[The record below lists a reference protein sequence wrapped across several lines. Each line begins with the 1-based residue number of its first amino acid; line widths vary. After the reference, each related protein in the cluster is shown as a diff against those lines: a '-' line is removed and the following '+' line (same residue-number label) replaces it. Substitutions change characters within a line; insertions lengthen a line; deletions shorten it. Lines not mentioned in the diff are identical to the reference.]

1 MGPDLMWRAQGLG
14 SASCSCSCLCLFVCC
29 AADLPPKAVY
39 RWNSGKLACMA
50 MPRRGYTFYPEGH
63 TGAACRWQMH
73 VSTVAEPSGPTPA
86 NAPLCLLIFALF
98 QYISAGLRLKLLCPP
113 IYALSVC
120 AIDYSIVVSF
130 LQCLRSARASPRLLV
145 TLAASAR

>member
-1 MGPDLMWRAQGLG
+1 MLKVWGAHPA
-14 SASCSCSCLCLFVCC
+14 AAPACACSYAVPQTCLRRR
-29 AADLPPKAVY
+29 Y
-39 RWNSGKLACMA
+39 IGGNSGKLACMA
-50 MPRRGYTFYPEGH
+50 IPRRGYTFYPEGH

-86 NAPLCLLIFALF
+86 NAPLCLLIFVLF